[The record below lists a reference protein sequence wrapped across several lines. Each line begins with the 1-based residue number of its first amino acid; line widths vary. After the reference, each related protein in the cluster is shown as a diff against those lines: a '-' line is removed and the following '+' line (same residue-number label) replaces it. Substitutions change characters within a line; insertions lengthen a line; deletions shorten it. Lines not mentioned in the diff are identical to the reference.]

1 MHAQFGPRLSW
12 LGNPTALGAARTQC
26 DTPEQSGMRSKWG
39 LVLPSLLVAALHSTY
54 GLAAAAS
61 VPPPA
66 APASGSRLDRVH
78 VDQACDLSGRGLKAV
93 PSLSGAHH
101 CTELCTLLCNIL
113 RVSEPGVRVCVHV

>member
-1 MHAQFGPRLSW
+1 MHTQFGAGGC
-12 LGNPTALGAARTQC
+12 LGLAIQLHLVQHGHT
-26 DTPEQSGMRSKWG
+26 EQSGMRSKWG

-78 VDQACDLSGRGLKAV
+78 VDQACDWSGRGLKAV